1 MAKDPGTHKRNDTR
15 VDGSPAPKSIYLG
28 GVHLPWQTARRA
40 GEEPR
45 RSAPGTGTPVSNA
58 GVSPPEALFS
68 FGGVGV
74 EFLPESWG
82 VSLTPV
88 LLVSG
93 ALLLA
98 VLLLGVG
105 LVRRRRS
112 RRPPANGRVGVKS
125 RSSWVSQP
133 VVLMPDGGKEAE
145 PGMAKVPAGAA
156 GVGRRAGG
164 AAPPSHALL
173 GLDPSWAPPGGPPP
187 RRRGRGVLVAVA
199 VAGALAAGALFGGPW
214 WAAPDEDELMWSQ
227 RPAVAAARTPAASG
241 LGDAEA
247 APVAVVDP
255 ERGTQLIAWSGNE
268 QTGSAGRP
276 LPRALAVV
284 VRDSTD
290 RPVPGAEVRFSVAA
304 GGGRVEPGRV
314 QTSDLGL
321 ATTTWWLGDDPSA
334 LRAAA
339 ELAGEAGLRVE
350 FRAALAEV
358 PVRPDEPPE
367 PAVAVAS
374 EAEGTATGSDP
385 LDVTAVDGRPAAAA
399 EATPPRAA
407 PLAIRT
413 RAAFSAGGTQTCR
426 VVAGQGAVCWGGETG
441 SARPSA
447 PPLRSVSVGV
457 FHACGATQRGA
468 AYCWPAP
475 GAGGANLAAPGREL
489 ELPDGGRAVDVAAGA
504 EHSCALVADGRVF
517 CWGANAHGQLGN
529 GTTSDSAAP
538 VQVVGLPPAVQLV
551 VGWLHAC
558 ALTAD
563 GRAYCWGANGR
574 GQVGDGGSADRA
586 QATAVDHGQPFT
598 LLTAGSA
605 HSCGLTAAGA
615 AWCWGSNEHGQL
627 GTGGASGQSRP
638 GRVAGE
644 QSFRTLAAGG
654 VHTCGLTADGA
665 AWCWGRNTFGQLG
678 NGTATDAGRPSRVAG
693 GHALVALAAGGAH
706 TCAETD
712 GGQVYCW
719 GNNVQGQVGD
729 GTREN
734 RNVPV
739 PLRQEERS

>member
-1 MAKDPGTHKRNDTR
+1 
-15 VDGSPAPKSIYLG
+15 
-28 GVHLPWQTARRA
+28 LPWQTVRRA
-40 GEEPR
+40 GEES
-45 RSAPGTGTPVSNA
+45 RSAPGTGAPVSNV

-74 EFLPESWG
+74 GFLPESWG
-82 VSLTPV
+82 VSLTPGA
-88 LLVSG
+88 LVSG
-93 ALLLA
+93 ALLLV

-112 RRPPANGRVGVKS
+112 RRPANDRAGVNS

-133 VVLMPDGGKEAE
+133 VVLMPDAGAEAE
-145 PGMAKVPAGAA
+145 PGKAGAA
-156 GVGRRAGG
+156 GGRAGG
-164 AAPPSHALL
+164 ASRPSQALL
-173 GLDPSWAPPGGPPP
+173 GLDPSWAPPGGTPPL
-187 RRRGRGVLVAVA
+187 RRGRGLLVAVTVVGA
-199 VAGALAAGALFGGPW
+199 VVVGALFGGPW
-214 WAAPDEDELMWSQ
+214 WAGHDEDELMWSQ
-227 RPAVAAARTPAASG
+227 RPAVAAVRTPAASG
-241 LGDAEA
+241 PGDAEA
-247 APVAVVDP
+247 AGEPAPVAVVDP
-255 ERGTQLIAWSGNE
+255 ERGTQLMAWSGNE

-276 LPRALAVV
+276 LRRALAVV
-284 VRDSTD
+284 VRDSMD
-290 RPVPGAEVRFSVAA
+290 RPIPGAEVRFSVAA

-321 ATTTWWLGDDPSA
+321 ATTTWWLGEDPSA
-334 LRAAA
+334 LRVAA

-350 FRAALAEV
+350 FRAALEEV

-374 EAEGTATGSDP
+374 EAGGTAAGSDP
-385 LDVTAVDGRPAAAA
+385 PDVTAVDARPAAAA
-399 EATPPRAA
+399 EAAPPRAA

-413 RAAFSAGGTQTCR
+413 RPAFSAGGTQTCR
-426 VVAGQGAVCWGGETG
+426 VVAGRGVVCWGGDASG
-441 SARPSA
+441 AGAGA
-447 PPLRSVSVGV
+447 PPLRSVTAGV
-457 FHACGATQRGA
+457 FHACGATQRGT

-475 GAGGANLAAPGREL
+475 GAGGASLAAPGREL
-489 ELPDGGRAVDVAAGA
+489 ELPDGARATDVAAGA
-504 EHSCALVADGRVF
+504 EHSCALAADGRVF

-529 GTTSDSAAP
+529 GTTSDSATP
-538 VQVVGLPPAVQLV
+538 VQVVGLPPVVQLV
-551 VGWLHAC
+551 AGWLHAC
-558 ALTAD
+558 ALTAG

-574 GQVGDGGSADRA
+574 GQVGDGGSADRT

-678 NGTATDAGRPSRVAG
+678 NGTATDAGRPSRVVG